1 METDTGQGGAK
12 NQTGGQSESKSLTS
26 GQAKSLT
33 SGQTKSQNSLDKSPM
48 NGRGQAEELI
58 LRYTREYLEKMFYFC
73 LKKTGSAG
81 EAEELCADIS
91 LQVTEAFHRGAIPE
105 NFPAYVFQIA
115 KNRYRLWAI
124 AQKKL
129 RTCIDV
135 TDTGSVSGED
145 AGVLES
151 MIKHED
157 LKLLRRELALISEE
171 YRGVVV
177 AYYIDDRS
185 IKDISISLGLPEGTV
200 KAKLFRAR
208 KILKEGMHMAREF
221 GPKSYNPEK
230 IDFVASGEQ
239 PSGLP
244 WSAVKT
250 MFSKNVLL
258 EASENPSTVEE
269 LSVALGIA
277 APYMKEEVDALV
289 RATLLKKTGSRYV
302 TNFPIVSRETREKI
316 YALKQQMAPDYAELV
331 DRIAADCVPKIREA
345 GYVKSEKISDMDIRW
360 WAVCICLRMAEKERE
375 EVFSPEAPIVR
386 ENGESWEFY
395 GLEGA
400 EFEEPFVS
408 YNGYGRYLYAYI
420 PHQYGLGVHL
430 KRPNEQAE
438 ELVVK
443 AVMENRK
450 FNSFSD
456 LEKAVFQKADRIAH
470 AGPKGEIVPDILFI
484 PDEKQITGKSGIVRS
499 HPLFAELNACDGA
512 LFQKILNLLRMER
525 NAYIKKQFYGVA
537 HTLCHMRG
545 LAIQEEVS
553 AGRLI
558 LPENP
563 KDAVCTAAIM
573 MSGK

>member
-1 METDTGQGGAK
+1 MEMDTGRGGAK
-12 NQTGGQSESKSLTS
+12 SPVS
-26 GQAKSLT
+26 GQRPPKSPT
-33 SGQTKSQNSLDKSPM
+33 SEQRPPKSPAGESGWGKSPASGQ
-48 NGRGQAEELI
+48 RQAEELI

-91 LQVTEAFHRGAIPE
+91 LQVTEAFHRGAVPE

-124 AQKKL
+124 AQKKT
-129 RTCIDV
+129 RTCFV
-135 TDTGSVSGED
+135 ESKDTGSISGEEIS
-145 AGVLES
+145 VLER
-151 MIKHED
+151 MIKNED

-171 YRGVVV
+171 YRRIIV

-185 IKDISISLGLPEGTV
+185 VKDISMSLNLPEGTV

-221 GPKSYNPEK
+221 GPKSYKPEK
-230 IDFVASGEQ
+230 IDFVASGDQ

-244 WSAVKT
+244 WSAVET

-258 EASENPSTVEE
+258 EASENPSTIEE

-289 RATLLKKTGSRYV
+289 RATLLKKMGGRYV
-302 TNFPIVSRETREKI
+302 TNFPIVSRATRERIHDVKLELT
-316 YALKQQMAPDYAELV
+316 ASYAELA
-331 DRIAADCVPKIREA
+331 DQIAEDCVPKIRAA
-345 GYVKSEKISDMDIRW
+345 GYVKSEKLTDMDIKW
-360 WAVCICLRMAEKERE
+360 WAVCTCLLMAEKERAE
-375 EVFSPEAPIVR
+375 TGSPEAPIVR
-386 ENGESWEFY
+386 KNGESWEFY
-395 GLEGA
+395 GLEGV

-408 YNGYGRYLYAYI
+408 CNGYGRYLWACI
-420 PHQYGLGVHL
+420 PHQYGLGEHL
-430 KRPNEQAE
+430 KRLDEQTEA
-438 ELVVK
+438 LVVK
-443 AVMENRK
+443 AVMEKRS

-456 LEKAVFQKADRIAH
+456 VEKAVFQKANRIAH
-470 AGPKGEIVPDILFI
+470 VGPDGEIVPDILFI
-484 PDEKQITGKSGIVRS
+484 PDGTQITGKAGIVRA
-499 HPLFAELNACDGA
+499 HPLFAELKACDGT
-512 LFQKILNLLRMER
+512 LFKKILNLLRTER

-537 HTLCHMRG
+537 DILCHMRG
-545 LAIQEEVS
+545 LVIREEVS

-558 LPENP
+558 LPDCP

-573 MSGK
+573 MPGK